1 MLQIRDLEV
10 SYGRIPVL
18 RGVSLTVGNESV
30 GLFGPNGAGKTTLI
44 NAIMGFLRPR
54 AGTATVDGQDLTA
67 LRTHQIARAGI
78 ALVPQERELFPGMSV
93 GDNLELGAV
102 YIPRARAVMEKQ
114 RETVLGLFPVLR
126 ERYRQLAGTLSGGQ
140 QRMVAI
146 GRALMANPRLL
157 ILDEPSL
164 GLQPSI
170 VSEVFEKL
178 AQLKATVSILV
189 TEQNVR
195 ESLRAVDRGYVLEN
209 GSIALQDSAEGL
221 SNNPH
226 VIASYLGIWQCRAT
240 GPRRASSKPGERASR
255 TGGAARVFRLCSYT
269 ETPARA
275 GGSSGSW
282 TCLAAGRL
290 PSTCRTSD
298 TRVHCLTSPP

>member
-1 MLQIRDLEV
+1 MLRIDGLQC

-18 RGVSLTVGNESV
+18 TGVGISVGNESV

-44 NAIMGFLRPR
+44 NAIMGIIRPR
-54 AGTATVDGQDLTA
+54 AGTITVDGEDLTK
-67 LRTHQIARAGI
+67 LKTHEIARAGI

-93 GDNLELGAV
+93 ADNLELGAA
-102 YIPRARAVMEKQ
+102 YIPRAQEGSEAQ
-114 RETVLGLFPVLR
+114 REVVLGLFPILR
-126 ERYRQLAGTLSGGQ
+126 ERYRQLVGTMSGGQ

-170 VSEVFEKL
+170 VSEVFETL
-178 AQLKATVSILV
+178 ARLKTSVSILV

-209 GSIALQDSAEGL
+209 GAVALEDTAAGL

-226 VIASYLGIWQCRAT
+226 VIRSYLGI
-240 GPRRASSKPGERASR
+240 
-255 TGGAARVFRLCSYT
+255 
-269 ETPARA
+269 
-275 GGSSGSW
+275 
-282 TCLAAGRL
+282 
-290 PSTCRTSD
+290 
-298 TRVHCLTSPP
+298 

>member
-1 MLQIRDLEV
+1 MLRIAGLRC

-18 RGVSLTVGNESV
+18 NDVSITVGAESV

-44 NAIMGFLRPR
+44 NAIMGIVRPR
-54 AGTATVDGQDLTA
+54 AGTIEVEGRDLTR
-67 LRTHQIARAGI
+67 LRTFEIARSGI

-93 GDNLELGAV
+93 ADNLELGAA
-102 YIPRARAVMEKQ
+102 YIPRAQEKVEAQ
-114 RETVLGLFPVLR
+114 LQVVLGLFPILK
-126 ERYRQLAGTLSGGQ
+126 ERYRQLVGTMSGGQ

-146 GRALMANPRLL
+146 ARALMANPRLL

-178 AQLKATVSILV
+178 AQLKASVSILV

-209 GSIALQDSAEGL
+209 GVVALQDSAAGL
-221 SNNPH
+221 ATNPH
-226 VIASYLGIWQCRAT
+226 VVRSYLGI
-240 GPRRASSKPGERASR
+240 
-255 TGGAARVFRLCSYT
+255 
-269 ETPARA
+269 
-275 GGSSGSW
+275 
-282 TCLAAGRL
+282 
-290 PSTCRTSD
+290 
-298 TRVHCLTSPP
+298 